1 MNKIVVAEA
10 LARIAA
16 DVAIIREQFENASEA
31 PTASNVVPITS
42 GPIRLK
48 KTYTKAAAIQE
59 KARIDEA
66 YARGEI
72 DYDKKRGMKM
82 VVTKATKGWAP
93 PRPAPVVSGHGRGG
107 HGVSAAR

>member
-1 MNKIVVAEA
+1 MNNIIAEA
-10 LARIAA
+10 LGRIAE
-16 DVAIIREQFENASEA
+16 DLAIIRDQFSGSEA
-31 PTASNVVPITS
+31 APVADPAPITT

-48 KTYTKAAAIQE
+48 NTYSKAAAIEE
-59 KARIDEA
+59 KARIEEA

-93 PRPAPVVSGHGRGG
+93 PRPKPVVSGHGRGG
-107 HGVSAAR
+107 HGATATR